1 MQIKK
6 FRLQSPDE
14 DASGTDVQE
23 LEPDDTGEDEQL
35 DEEPVGTGEDQA
47 EDAQDEAPEE
57 LVVTLGEEQAEEEE
71 PAKPWVNDLR
81 KRYREEQKR
90 SRQLEEQLQALQG
103 AKQSAPEKEPE
114 LEDFDY
120 DADKFKAAYRE
131 WTGKKAEADR
141 QAEAQR
147 AANEETAK
155 EFQKRQEEY
164 VKGKARFQKEKI
176 QEAEEE
182 VVSRL
187 PASRQSMLLDIAD
200 DPAALVAALGSS
212 PDTLSKLA
220 AIKSDGKFIK
230 ELVKI
235 EMNVKVKP
243 RTTPPPPE
251 RTISG
256 SGKTPGAS
264 SSNLDRLH
272 KEAQESGNYDKY
284 YAEMR
289 RRGK

>member
-35 DEEPVGTGEDQA
+35 DEEPVESGEEQT
-47 EDAQDEAPEE
+47 EDAQDEEPEE

-90 SRQLEEQLQALQG
+90 NRQLEEQLQALQG

-147 AANEETAK
+147 VANEETAK

-235 EMNVKVKP
+235 EMNVKIKP
-243 RTTPPPPE
+243 RNTPPPPE

-256 SGKTPGAS
+256 SGKTPGVTA
-264 SSNLDRLH
+264 SNLDRLH
-272 KEAQESGNYDKY
+272 KEAQETGNYDKY
-284 YAEMR
+284 YREKER
-289 RRGK
+289 LKK